1 MLYYR
6 TSETVIF
13 NDDNLEVLR
22 NIESNSINLV
32 YCDVPYNSG
41 KVLDDYND
49 KIGTPLEAVEWY
61 RPRIEEMRRV
71 LTENGSIFVH
81 CNWRMDSYLRI
92 LMDEIFGSESFRNR
106 IYRQHSGQR
115 GFYANF
121 DSQVDVILYY
131 VKNPKD
137 FIFNET
143 HTGKFVA
150 VPLFENGLLEGR
162 DDVRFFQGQ
171 AIDVSAKRKHWLVSR
186 NQFEKM
192 VEDGEIRLI
201 DGLPYRFSD
210 VVPFGNIWNEPEMW
224 DTYSRTEKAEAY
236 DTPKP
241 KAVLERIITTCS
253 NPGDI
258 VADFFMGGGTTAVV
272 AKELERKFIGCDI
285 SEKACRKTVEK
296 LEAL

>member
-6 TSETVIF
+6 TSETVSF